1 MIYFFSDNWL
11 QYGSQEH
18 EYFDKYMRPEIALF
32 QTEHYSRLKYI
43 EELQQCKL
51 CYSVTK
57 TSGVDYS
64 RRDILEQVN
73 VRFAS
78 DKIIKI

>member
-1 MIYFFSDNWL
+1 MICVVTFSDNWV
-11 QYGSQEH
+11 QYGSEGH
-18 EYFDKYMRPEIALF
+18 EYFDKNMRPEIALF

-57 TSGVDYS
+57 PSSVDYS

-73 VRFAS
+73 VRFTIH
-78 DKIIKI
+78 KT